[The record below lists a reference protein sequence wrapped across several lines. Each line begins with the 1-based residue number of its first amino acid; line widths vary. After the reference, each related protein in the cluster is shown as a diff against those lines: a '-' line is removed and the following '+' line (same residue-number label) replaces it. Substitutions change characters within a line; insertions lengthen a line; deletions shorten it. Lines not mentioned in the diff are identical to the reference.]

1 MISIQA
7 ECVEDSRCSPQSK
20 ALSRFELAV
29 PKDGVLKVD
38 VLRDDIQLGPKAPR
52 VSSPEGEN
60 K

>member
-1 MISIQA
+1 MISIHA
-7 ECVEDSRCSPQSK
+7 DLSKIPVADQSK

-29 PKDGVLKVD
+29 PQDGMLKVD